1 MNQGEKKFWE
11 YLAPKLKKYGH
22 FERIESHETA
32 IGTPDV
38 NYCIRGYCNHIEL
51 KYTNTEKRG
60 LRLRPSQ
67 SRWFRDRVKSEG
79 QPWMLCHIH
88 LRGKRGYVLIPG
100 VHVPK
105 LVHTTRIT
113 DWMEAGVVGW
123 ENKLEIEELVEFLST
138 YLVTVPDP
146 TSSGEKKAEVSRL
159 ILPSKKLLNS

>member
-11 YLAPKLKKYGH
+11 YLGPKLRPYGH

-38 NYCIRGYCNHIEL
+38 NYCINGYCNHLEL
-51 KYTNTEKRG
+51 KYTDSEKKG

-67 SRWFRDRVKSEG
+67 SRWFRDRVKSKG
-79 QPWMLCHIH
+79 QPWLLTHINI
-88 LRGKRGYVLIPG
+88 RKKRGYILIPG

-105 LVHTTRIT
+105 LVHTTRVT
-113 DWMEAGVVGW
+113 DWMEAGVAAW
-123 ENKLEIEELVEFLST
+123 EDKLNLDDLVNFLST

-146 TSSGEKKAEVSRL
+146 SLSGTSKKDASVL
-159 ILPSKKLLNS
+159 ILPSNKLMS